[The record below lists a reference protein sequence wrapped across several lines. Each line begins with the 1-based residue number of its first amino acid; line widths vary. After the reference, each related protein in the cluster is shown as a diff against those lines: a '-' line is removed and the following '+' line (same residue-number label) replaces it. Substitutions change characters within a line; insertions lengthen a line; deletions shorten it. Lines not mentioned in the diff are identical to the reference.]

1 MLARTVGSVRLRK
14 TRVMGQDVEHPP
26 SISIT
31 DYEPEAVHEFVNSG
45 STISDNP
52 SPWGLHRTP
61 FRLTKRVWAN
71 GKLTEHIKSGYTRLA
86 Y

>member
-31 DYEPEAVHEFVNSG
+31 DYEPEAVHEFANSG
-45 STISDNP
+45 
-52 SPWGLHRTP
+52 
-61 FRLTKRVWAN
+61 
-71 GKLTEHIKSGYTRLA
+71 
-86 Y
+86 